1 MYRQGVLSHQA
12 ISGEYALAGLWAH
25 RISSDLSLPVPLIRA
40 SPALPGRAAQQ
51 GGAAERTL
59 FNLAHPTGSRHY
71 AIATPSNSLGRSAEQ
86 NMDTI
91 TNLPESGPLIA
102 IGGAE
107 DKTCR
112 AIILSRI
119 MSLAPESNKTVGVIT
134 TASSIPAEVFAGYRD
149 VFTRLGA
156 DNVHDIRI
164 RERAEADD
172 AAHVQAIESCGVIF
186 ISGGDQ
192 MRLTNILGASRSL
205 GAIRARHSAGA
216 VVAGTSAGAACMST
230 TMVYG
235 GPADDSL
242 RKGAVKM
249 SGGLAFA
256 EGVIIDTHFLERG
269 RFSRL
274 MEVGATNPEYVGVG
288 LGEDAAIQFLDGQ
301 TLEAFGPGHVVIVDS
316 AQITGSNVYDLN
328 EGEAVTVHNVIMHA
342 LIDGYGYDITNRKV
356 LMPADLRAW
365 KSERNIAYS

>member
-1 MYRQGVLSHQA
+1 
-12 ISGEYALAGLWAH
+12 
-25 RISSDLSLPVPLIRA
+25 
-40 SPALPGRAAQQ
+40 
-51 GGAAERTL
+51 
-59 FNLAHPTGSRHY
+59 
-71 AIATPSNSLGRSAEQ
+71 
-86 NMDTI
+86 MDTM
-91 TNLPESGPLIA
+91 TRMPAPGPLIA

-107 DKTCR
+107 DKTSE
-112 AIILSRI
+112 AIVLSRV
-119 MSLAPESNKTVGVIT
+119 MALAPEDNKAVGVIT
-134 TASSIPAEVFAGYRD
+134 TASSVPAEVFSAYRD
-149 VFTRLGA
+149 AFRRLGA
-156 DNVHDIRI
+156 SEVHDIPI
-164 RERAEADD
+164 RKRAEADD
-172 AAHVQAIESCGVIF
+172 QAHVDIIRRCGVIF
-186 ISGGDQ
+186 ITGGDQ

-205 GAIRARHSAGA
+205 GAIRERHSAGA

-235 GPADDSL
+235 GAANDSL
-242 RKGAVKM
+242 RKGEVKM
-249 SGGLAFA
+249 SAGLSFA

-288 LGEDAAIQFLDGQ
+288 LGEDAAIEFLDGQ

-316 AQITGSNVYDLN
+316 AQITGSNVYDLD
-328 EGEAVTVHNVIMHA
+328 EGEAVTVHNVVMHA